1 MASIVWPPGLPQ
13 SPLKDRYAKE
23 LPDLVIRSTVD
34 AGLDKVRRRY
44 TAGPVLHEIGLKLSR
59 AQVAILRAFYLDVS
73 KAGTIPFDWRDHETG
88 DAAVFRFVTR
98 PKFKPRAPRQDG
110 HEIWET
116 ETFVLEELPA
126 EASDDDG
133 GDELATPRYDTF
145 TLDAEDEAGQGAG
158 GEAEAV
164 DFPLFTTAVVVP
176 PGFYPWILGLDTE
189 TEPESPPEE
198 AELGLPLGETASTC
212 GSIDSSGSSTFTDRN
227 IAHGLGSQGGIFVD
241 C

>member
-23 LPDLVIRSTVD
+23 LPDLVLRSSVD

-44 TAGPVLHEIGLKLSR
+44 TAGPVLHEIGLKLTRS
-59 AQVAILRAFYLDVS
+59 QVAILRTFYLDVS
-73 KAGTIPFDWRDHETG
+73 AAGTIPFEWRDHETG

-110 HEIWET
+110 HEFWET

-133 GDELATPRYDTF
+133 GDEPASPAYGALVN
-145 TLDAEDEAGQGAG
+145 DAEEETPPPGP
-158 GEAEAV
+158 EAEA
-164 DFPLFTTAVVVP
+164 DITGPMAVGTVIT
-176 PGFYPWILGLDTE
+176 PGYYPWILGVDAEL
-189 TEPESPPEE
+189 EPESDPDEIDIGQLYGE
-198 AELGLPLGETASTC
+198 AASTC
-212 GSIDSSGSSTFTDRN
+212 GSTDSSSTSTFMDRN
-227 IAHGLGSQGGIFVD
+227 VSHGLGSQGGIFVD